1 MIIRKRITK
10 GSKKACLKQ
19 YELLTKGLN
28 PLNDAKII
36 RIQDETDQMLELMC
50 SLADC
55 GRSAIVDVALR
66 FMAEKFANS
75 DSELL
80 NMIADIKQ
88 NMEFK
93 DKVID
98 TFEKVQNEQCKS

>member
-1 MIIRKRITK
+1 M
-10 GSKKACLKQ
+10 CLKP
-19 YELLTKGLN
+19 YELLQKGLN

-36 RIQDETDQMLELMC
+36 RIQDETDQMLELMV

-66 FMAEKFANS
+66 FMAEKFANQ

-80 NMIADIKQ
+80 NMVADIKQ